1 MHKASQKSNKKTM
14 SKKKKK
20 RNRNKVQHIEVVSI
34 RDKKVRTID
43 LKKNYI
49 FFDEES
55 GTYQEVTL
63 DSSGST
69 YSD

>member
-1 MHKASQKSNKKTM
+1 MGR
-14 SKKKKK
+14 KKKK
-20 RNRNKVQHIEVVSI
+20 RNHKNTTQQIEVVSI
-34 RDKKVRTID
+34 RDKKVRTIK
-43 LKKNYI
+43 LEKTYI

-69 YSD
+69 YNDKIT